1 MLAVPLAPPPSASVF
16 ANSPQELA
24 MGLELSLDDI
34 RRAWDARDPELANL
48 IIHLASAADP
58 RPAQPPREGA
68 LSFASF
74 TAHVGTGKF
83 RREQPQARARY
94 RIDTMKALEAATAE
108 VPLPPRLQLHEI
120 LVELWHKNG
129 AYERAALLDVIR
141 RVPL

>member
-1 MLAVPLAPPPSASVF
+1 
-16 ANSPQELA
+16 

-48 IIHLASAADP
+48 IIHLASASDP

-74 TAHVGTGKF
+74 TAQLGTGKF

-94 RIDTMKALEAATAE
+94 RIDTMKALEAANAE
-108 VPLPPRLQLHEI
+108 VPLPPRLQLHKI
-120 LVELWHKNG
+120 LSSCGTKTAPTSAPPSSTSSAACRCAGVRG
-129 AYERAALLDVIR
+129 AA
-141 RVPL
+141 